1 MNQINP
7 ITSLKPD
14 HSGTFTK
21 GELEKA
27 REEDDEKQ
35 KELEKKKKL
44 RDVIRTANNKPRV
57 RN

>member
-14 HSGTFTK
+14 NDGTFTK
-21 GELEKA
+21 IALEKA
-27 REEDDEKQ
+27 RAEDKILQEEKD
-35 KELEKKKKL
+35 KEKKL
-44 RDVIRTANNKPRV
+44 RDAIRTANNKPRI